1 LFEETPLE
9 ISRKIQSYAQA
20 DKSNIESGIYTPAEA
35 RSRYDGDGFNPTIT
49 LDPNTKMENEMK
61 ILEEIKKLES
71 DESFLKESVI
81 KILQEK
87 LHLAR

>member
-1 LFEETPLE
+1 MIRKKAIIYFPSQLEFEMTEMKVAHEKELE
-9 ISRKIQSYAQA
+9 SS
-20 DKSNIESGIYTPAEA
+20 
-35 RSRYDGDGFNPTIT
+35 
-49 LDPNTKMENEMK
+49 MK

-71 DESFLKESVI
+71 DESFLEESVI